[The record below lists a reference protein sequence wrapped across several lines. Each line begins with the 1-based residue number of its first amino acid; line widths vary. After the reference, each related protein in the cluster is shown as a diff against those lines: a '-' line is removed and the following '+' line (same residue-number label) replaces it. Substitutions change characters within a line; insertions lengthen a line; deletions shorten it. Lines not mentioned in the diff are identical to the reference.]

1 MCIISI
7 NIYEIYIPFIYINI
21 YMKWILL
28 ISNINLMTEKILLVI
43 SNRKLKNSIEYLITI
58 FTIYNTF
65 IN

>member
-1 MCIISI
+1 
-7 NIYEIYIPFIYINI
+7 
-21 YMKWILL
+21 
-28 ISNINLMTEKILLVI
+28 MTEKILLVI